1 MEEKIQ
7 IIRTGKKVS
16 DLFDETDMSEL
27 SHLVYPIEHQDRY
40 SASISF
46 QAYEIKPPSIS
57 EAASEAVSDGL
68 STGLETAKSVGSK
81 DFDFNPLKGV
91 TNGLKTIGGF
101 IEDVWNGD
109 VTAQSIKE
117 EASITYNSL
126 VANDT
131 VPSATTPRDVVPKGG
146 IVKLFLPTALTFND
160 GFNYD
165 TPSLGATGAM
175 AFGAVSQG
183 EGALRS
189 GVDAFSKGITSL
201 TDSVLGKTTGGDLTR
216 LGAIRLANTVGG
228 AEIAEGISIAGA
240 VTMNPNTRAAFK
252 GVSIREF
259 TFTFKFIPKSK
270 EESKTV
276 EDIIKR
282 FRKAAYPES
291 ISAAGIDYG
300 FKFPDLFD
308 IKVIYDTADG
318 KKVRVGQ
325 KFQKCFLKGIS
336 TSYNPSTMSF
346 HKDGAP
352 AEIDLTLNFVE
363 EKTLDREAIMKE
375 YEEGGL

>member
-1 MEEKIQ
+1 MADKIP
-7 IIRTGKKVS
+7 ITKGRTVS
-16 DLFDETDMSEL
+16 DLMEETN
-27 SHLVYPIEHQDRY
+27 LVYPIEHQDRY
-40 SASISF
+40 SASITF

-57 EAASEAVSDGL
+57 EAASEAVADGL
-68 STGLETAKSVGSK
+68 SSGLEAAKSVSSK
-81 DFDFNPLKGV
+81 DFDFDFDILKGF
-91 TNGLKTIGGF
+91 TNGLSVIGDF
-101 IEDVWNGD
+101 IEDVWDGK

-117 EASITYNSL
+117 DATITYNSL
-126 VANDT
+126 VANDP
-131 VPSATTPRDVVPKGG
+131 VPVTTTPRDVVPKPGK
-146 IVKLFLPTALTFND
+146 IKLFLPTALTFND
-160 GFNYD
+160 GLNYD

-175 AFGAVSQG
+175 ALGAVSSG
-183 EGALRS
+183 EGALRA

-201 TDSVLGKTTGGDLTR
+201 TDTVLGKTTGGDLTR
-216 LGAIRLANTVGG
+216 LGAIRLANNVGG

-259 TFTFKFIPKSK
+259 SFTFKFIPKSK

-282 FRKAAYPES
+282 FRIAAYPES
-291 ISAAGIDYG
+291 ITAAGIDYG

-308 IKVIYDTADG
+308 IKVRYKTPDG
-318 KKVRVGQ
+318 KEVRVGQ
-325 KFQKCFLKGIS
+325 KFQMCFLKGIS

-375 YEEGGL
+375 YEEGSL